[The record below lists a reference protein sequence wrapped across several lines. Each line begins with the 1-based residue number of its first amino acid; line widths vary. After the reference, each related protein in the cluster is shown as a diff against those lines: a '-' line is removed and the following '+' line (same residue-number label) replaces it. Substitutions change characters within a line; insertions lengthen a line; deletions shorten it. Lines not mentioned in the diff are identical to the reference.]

1 MASTSIKRPRDEES
15 DYEPLD
21 TGTSIMATYDGQT
34 SHPYS
39 NSGLNEE
46 MPDIPM
52 EDAPPLKRIST
63 ITSRNL
69 STLGSNEE
77 NSDSD
82 NTNALEEELFTVSGR
97 EPSRIGFLEAT
108 LQFSSLRTA
117 IADTT
122 KYRATYSYGAR
133 EMAVGYQFPNRSD
146 ESSDS
151 TTLVR
156 NSPKLG
162 TMSGF
167 SKAGNTSTESHLLNQ
182 NTFEQRELELSVA
195 SRIKSAVLSG
205 V

>member
-21 TGTSIMATYDGQT
+21 TGTSMMATYGGQT

-39 NSGLNEE
+39 NSGLDEE
-46 MPDIPM
+46 IPDIPM
-52 EDAPPLKRIST
+52 EDAPPLKRLST
-63 ITSRNL
+63 VTSRNL
-69 STLGSNEE
+69 STLGSKEE
-77 NSDSD
+77 NVDTD
-82 NTNALEEELFTVSGR
+82 DTTALEAELFTVSGR
-97 EPSRIGFLEAT
+97 APSRIGSLEAT
-108 LQFSSLRTA
+108 LQSSSLGTA
-117 IADTT
+117 TVDTT
-122 KYRATYSYGAR
+122 KYRATYGYGAR
-133 EMAVGYQFPNRSD
+133 EMAVDYRFPNRSD

-151 TTLVR
+151 TTLVG

-162 TMSGF
+162 TISRF

-182 NTFEQRELELSVA
+182 NTFEQRELELGVA